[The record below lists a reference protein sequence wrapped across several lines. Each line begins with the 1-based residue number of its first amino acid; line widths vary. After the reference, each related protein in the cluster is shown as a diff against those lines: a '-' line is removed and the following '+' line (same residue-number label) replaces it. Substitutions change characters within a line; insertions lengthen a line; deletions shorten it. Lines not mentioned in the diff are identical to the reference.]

1 MTISLVMT
9 VFNRERYLEEAI
21 NSVLKQTRKDFE
33 LLVWD
38 DGSTDNSVAVAQ
50 SLSKQDPRVRV
61 ILGEHSGHSKSLQL
75 AITATKGSFI
85 GQVDS
90 DDILNPNA
98 LDETA
103 KVLEKNPQ
111 VGLVYTNYLVI
122 DQHNNIIKEG
132 DKCKVPYSKERIL
145 SNFMTFHFRLIRRT
159 VFNQVG
165 GINTDF
171 IYSQDYD
178 LCLRLSE
185 VTEVHHVNKP
195 LYFYRAHAENIS
207 HQKRLERRALTN
219 FLQKIGAGKF
229 KDEM

>member
-1 MTISLVMT
+1 
-9 VFNRERYLEEAI
+9 
-21 NSVLKQTRKDFE
+21 
-33 LLVWD
+33 
-38 DGSTDNSVAVAQ
+38 
-50 SLSKQDPRVRV
+50 
-61 ILGEHSGHSKSLQL
+61 
-75 AITATKGSFI
+75 
-85 GQVDS
+85 
-90 DDILNPNA
+90 
-98 LDETA
+98 
-103 KVLEKNPQ
+103 
-111 VGLVYTNYLVI
+111 
-122 DQHNNIIKEG
+122 
-132 DKCKVPYSKERIL
+132 
-145 SNFMTFHFRLIRRT
+145 MTFHFRLIRRT

-207 HQKRLERRALTN
+207 HQKRLEQIYFMEKAVSEALERRALTN